1 MEHMPLSL
9 KVDRIIDHAEM
20 PKSGDQTTI
29 QKLADEDEFKGVYL
43 TGFPM
48 DSANTF
54 QVTGSNIGWGKAA
67 GDGMQRRPRGL
78 GVSHYPWRLPR

>member
-20 PKSGDQTTI
+20 PKSGDQTAI
-29 QKLADEDEFKGVYL
+29 QKLTDEDEFKDVYL

-54 QVTGSNIGWGKAA
+54 QVTGSNIGWGKLQELECNSDRD
-67 GDGMQRRPRGL
+67 GDDYDH
-78 GVSHYPWRLPR
+78 SHSDECH